1 MPYGNFNAERRATVP
16 YMLKRKATRRARQGR
31 RAINLPVERF
41 RQPDDVTCG
50 PTCLAQIYRYY
61 GYEKT
66 LEEVIQET
74 PSNPDGGTL
83 AVYLGISA
91 LRNGLAA
98 DLYSYNLRVFDPT
111 WRDLD
116 SSGLVEKIQ
125 QRSEAVRDTKLK
137 RALAGY
143 LEYLKLGGRAR
154 FGELN
159 ENLMARILAR
169 GTPILTGCSATYL
182 YGTAREFQD
191 EYDDVRGEPVG
202 HFIVVSGYYPK
213 SGRFVVRDPATH
225 IPFSRSGTY
234 SVKSGRLIAAI
245 LLGSVTYDAVLLV
258 VKPG

>member
-1 MPYGNFNAERRATVP
+1 MVP
-16 YMLKRKATRRARQGR
+16 YMLKRKAKRRARRGR
-31 RAINLPVERF
+31 SAINLPVERF

-61 GYEKT
+61 GYEKS
-66 LEEVIQET
+66 LEEVIEET
-74 PSNPDGGTL
+74 ASNPDGGTL

-116 SSGLVEKIQ
+116 RPALVEKLR
-125 QRSEAVRDTKLK
+125 QRSEAVTEAKLK
-137 RALAGY
+137 RAIVGY
-143 LEYLKLGGRAR
+143 MDFLELGGRAR
-154 FGELN
+154 FAELN
-159 ENLMARILAR
+159 ESLMARILAR
-169 GTPILTGCSATYL
+169 GYPILTGCSATYL

-213 SGRFVVRDPATH
+213 SGRFVVRDPSAH

-258 VKPG
+258 VKPLDMKSPDG